1 MASISPPPPYCIV
14 YILYSEEKEKEMAQ
28 NTKLKLKI
36 AKSKQNI
43 NLYIFE
49 RDEFCTYK
57 KDRKSSN
64 IFLAKKDHVD
74 LFLE

>member
-1 MASISPPPPYCIV
+1 
-14 YILYSEEKEKEMAQ
+14 MAQ

-43 NLYIFE
+43 NLYIYE